1 MTGWQR
7 SQILSDPTCRET
19 RRAAAGRVHEGGRVI
34 GLVTRRG
41 ELTAEDSPS
50 LRWRQLP
57 ERSSQHD
64 ENADEVRARLNST
77 DHPVHDI

>member
-1 MTGWQR
+1 
-7 SQILSDPTCRET
+7 
-19 RRAAAGRVHEGGRVI
+19 VI

-41 ELTAEDSPS
+41 ELTAKDSPS
-50 LRWRQLP
+50 LRSRQLP